1 MKKTKTQVGAL
12 HGPGKGQ
19 RTKVSEPHVWIID
32 YRVGC
37 ARIGSLCHIYR
48 SRKAADEAAKGY
60 RSMYGPTKFRVV
72 KYVLGG
78 D

>member
-19 RTKVSEPHVWIID
+19 RTKASEPHVWIID
-32 YRVGC
+32 YRIGGTWVG
-37 ARIGSLCHIYR
+37 ALCHIYR
-48 SRKAADEAAKGY
+48 SRKAADEAAKG
-60 RSMYGPTKFRVV
+60 MFGLATKFRVV
-72 KYVLGG
+72 KYVPGG